1 MHQSYLCKE
10 NNTRIR
16 GHGGSYSPLSQVKQ
30 KQPSVEPTQ
39 QHDHV
44 DQVHPV
50 HGQRLQGVEEGE
62 AADGGP
68 VQVLVVQVTEAPLLG
83 DVYGHQH
90 P

>member
-1 MHQSYLCKE
+1 MQRKPQ
-10 NNTRIR
+10 
-16 GHGGSYSPLSQVKQ
+16 GSEVRAVLIPPSLSSTET
-30 KQPSVEPTQ
+30 QPSNEPTQ

-50 HGQRLQGVEEGE
+50 HGQRLQGAEEGE

-83 DVYGHQH
+83 DVDGHQH